1 MPPNYP
7 PSDSTGAV
15 GAESHDSAAAPSSLC
30 NIIVGSVPLKTLSDS
45 PSSSRPLFSSSLLH
59 LFQQVNIHNADNQ
72 HDDEHN
78 VPGGT
83 LTTFDDTCHPS
94 CPSPCLFHHRFSHP
108 LATRQSTRPPVC
120 LRPPPPSFPHPCS
133 KLLRALHCR
142 GARDAHGRGE
152 AWVVSSLTG
161 QGCWTD
167 TPPPLE
173 MACLPIPFCVRVI
186 SAVSGAN

>member
-15 GAESHDSAAAPSSLC
+15 GAESHDSTAAPSSLC
-30 NIIVGSVPLKTLSDS
+30 NIIVGSVSLKTLSDS

-59 LFQQVNIHNADNQ
+59 LFKQVNIHNADNQ

-78 VPGGT
+78 LKVPGGT

-120 LRPPPPSFPHPCS
+120 LRPPPALVPPSMQQAAPGIALPRCARCS
-133 KLLRALHCR
+133 RSWGGMGCFIIDRSRLL
-142 GARDAHGRGE
+142 D
-152 AWVVSSLTG
+152 
-161 QGCWTD
+161 
-167 TPPPLE
+167 
-173 MACLPIPFCVRVI
+173 
-186 SAVSGAN
+186 